1 MCFLSVHSQQITSRK
16 KILYIP
22 PCHKQLGLIFRFK
35 ENSKTAIAP
44 VAVKFWTANLKSPQ
58 RGTNNCEMYH
68 QAAGTADF
76 AAFAGDRSPEPADSV
91 VSLAANV
98 TCHGADRGKT
108 KKAPQLD
115 NNSASC
121 FNASLNLQ
129 TYIYIYI
136 SHTHTHLLRM
146 AIANCE
152 VECILRAKNSS
163 VAWKDW
169 KGCQKKSSCS
179 FRLKVGWRLQ
189 TEVKTDC
196 DNRTGKGPNN
206 RSRQGGSRV
215 SHVPWRKLKICRY
228 AYTPMLSGLRWPG
241 QTIMGSWRP
250 AHCYM
255 IKSVNVKKQEVLHLF
270 RWFTHAPQQRGFLED
285 ASRSR
290 MCFHRKSKYTE
301 KCKGQRNQV
310 KRF

>member
-108 KKAPQLD
+108 KKTPQLD
-115 NNSASC
+115 NYSASC

-129 TYIYIYI
+129 TYIYI
-136 SHTHTHLLRM
+136 SHTHTLAQNGHCELWSGMHLTCKKQLSRLKRLERVSEKIFM
-146 AIANCE
+146 LVPTEGWLKIANWSKNR
-152 VECILRAKNSS
+152 LRQPYRK
-163 VAWKDW
+163 
-169 KGCQKKSSCS
+169 
-179 FRLKVGWRLQ
+179 
-189 TEVKTDC
+189 
-196 DNRTGKGPNN
+196 
-206 RSRQGGSRV
+206 RS
-215 SHVPWRKLKICRY
+215 K
-228 AYTPMLSGLRWPG
+228 
-241 QTIMGSWRP
+241 
-250 AHCYM
+250 
-255 IKSVNVKKQEVLHLF
+255 
-270 RWFTHAPQQRGFLED
+270 
-285 ASRSR
+285 
-290 MCFHRKSKYTE
+290 
-301 KCKGQRNQV
+301 
-310 KRF
+310 